1 MTSTSDF
8 LVIGGGVIGVSV
20 ALQLRKTFPDLSVHV
35 LDKEAEPAAHA
46 SGRNSGV
53 LHAGFYYTAESL
65 KAKFTREGNEYIT
78 RYCDERKLPINK
90 CGKLVVTQSDED
102 LPQLDELFRRGKAN
116 GSKISEVTAAE
127 ARELEPRAKTIDRA
141 LWSPHTSSVDP
152 IVVMKSFIQD
162 AMDAGVQFHWNEAYV
177 KREKDGK
184 IRTTRTVREAGF
196 VVNAAGLYADKVAH
210 DFGFSKRYRIMP
222 FKGLYLYSSEPKG
235 SFKRHIYPVPNLKN
249 PFLGVHF
256 TLTVGGDS
264 KIGPTAIPAFWREQY
279 HGLDNFQ
286 INEFLELSFRQLGL
300 ALFSQF
306 DFKKLALEEI
316 KKYSRS
322 HLVHLASRLA
332 KDVDLKNFRKW
343 GRAGIRA
350 QLYDIENRKLEM
362 DFVIENDSRS
372 LHVLNAISPAFTCSV
387 PFAEMLVEKIK
398 RSI

>member
-1 MTSTSDF
+1 MVSMTSTSDF

-332 KDVDLKNFRKW
+332 KDVDLKNFRK
-343 GRAGIRA
+343 
-350 QLYDIENRKLEM
+350 
-362 DFVIENDSRS
+362 
-372 LHVLNAISPAFTCSV
+372 
-387 PFAEMLVEKIK
+387 
-398 RSI
+398 